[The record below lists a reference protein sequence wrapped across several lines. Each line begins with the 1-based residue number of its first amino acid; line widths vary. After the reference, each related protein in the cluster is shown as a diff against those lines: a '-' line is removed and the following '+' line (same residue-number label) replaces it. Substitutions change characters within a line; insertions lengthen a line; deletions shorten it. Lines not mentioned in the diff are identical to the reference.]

1 MISFVI
7 KRMMILFLITISIL
21 GVEIAWWVFKKDM
34 VLNDKFTIAV
44 FAITFIGLAIFSV
57 IYSIY
62 LIVVASKRF
71 YGESYE
77 A

>member
-34 VLNDKFTIAV
+34 VLDDKFIIAM
-44 FAITFIGLAIFSV
+44 FTITFVGWVIFSI

>member
-7 KRMMILFLITISIL
+7 KRMMILFLVTISIL

-34 VLNDKFTIAV
+34 VLDDKFIIAM
-44 FAITFIGLAIFSV
+44 FATTFVCLAIFSI

>member
-34 VLNDKFTIAV
+34 VLNDKLIIAMFTA
-44 FAITFIGLAIFSV
+44 TFVGWVIFSI

>member
-21 GVEIAWWVFKKDM
+21 GMEIAWWVFKKDM
-34 VLNDKFTIAV
+34 VLNDKFIIAM
-44 FAITFIGLAIFSV
+44 FAITFVCLVIFSI

-71 YGESYE
+71 YRESYE